1 MPQQSPRA
9 VPRHSVSGF
18 SSGASL
24 AINHLLAFSS
34 SVVGAGVLAGSPYGC
49 ASLPD
54 AANVCSGMGHSGAL
68 PNASIPWATYVT
80 RCVAYANSRSAQ
92 GTIDPLSSLAG
103 KPVFLFSG
111 TLDTI
116 VFQPVMHA
124 VMQQLTRL
132 NASVRAKFDI
142 PAEHSWVVDSQTCA
156 HPGARA
162 PSECC
167 GLKDAS
173 TTCPPPSQL
182 MPSASGCC
190 GECAAGGPGSPW
202 WKPPINSCEYDLSG
216 EMLRF
221 ILEGPDRPSG
231 PAMPLSRAQPVP
243 ANLRSVNQSALLAA
257 GWSAASAF
265 VDEQG
270 FVYLPTRCEANL
282 RSCAVHVHYHA
293 CGAGWRFLSSS
304 YMLETGLA
312 AYAEGS
318 GIVLVYPQA
327 SQSGPSGAGCW
338 DWYGA
343 TGADVFDTRDGVQL
357 RLALRMVES
366 LPELTRIAIGKAAR
380 RL

>member
-1 MPQQSPRA
+1 
-9 VPRHSVSGF
+9 
-18 SSGASL
+18 
-24 AINHLLAFSS
+24 
-34 SVVGAGVLAGSPYGC
+34 
-49 ASLPD
+49 
-54 AANVCSGMGHSGAL
+54 
-68 PNASIPWATYVT
+68 
-80 RCVAYANSRSAQ
+80 
-92 GTIDPLSSLAG
+92 
-103 KPVFLFSG
+103 
-111 TLDTI
+111 
-116 VFQPVMHA
+116 
-124 VMQQLTRL
+124 
-132 NASVRAKFDI
+132 
-142 PAEHSWVVDSQTCA
+142 
-156 HPGARA
+156 
-162 PSECC
+162 
-167 GLKDAS
+167 
-173 TTCPPPSQL
+173 
-182 MPSASGCC
+182 
-190 GECAAGGPGSPW
+190 
-202 WKPPINSCEYDLSG
+202 
-216 EMLRF
+216 MLRF

-366 LPELTRIAIGKAAR
+366 LPELTRIGKAAR
-380 RL
+380 RF